1 MNKDKLKI
9 FAGILLVFLLGAAT
23 GSLVTNIYSKKEFRS
38 WKKGKFFGKRGFLIE
53 ELSQKL
59 NLSDTQKQEIEKIME
74 ESFEKIFQL
83 KRKHRPEIKEIFKER
98 NVLIKE
104 KLNDEQKEKFDEL
117 VVVMKQMRR
126 KWRNEKRGW
135 KEGKSSRKERN
146 EMREEK

>member
-1 MNKDKLKI
+1 MNKDKFKI

-23 GSLVTNIYSKKEFRS
+23 GSLVTNIYFKKEFRS
-38 WKKGKFFGKRGFLIE
+38 WKKGKFLGKRGFLIE

-59 NLSDTQKQEIEKIME
+59 DLSDTQKQEIEKIME

-104 KLNDEQKEKFDEL
+104 KLNEEQKEKFDEL

-126 KWRNEKRGW
+126 KWKKEKRRW
-135 KEGKSSRKERN
+135 KERGGV
-146 EMREEK
+146 REEK